1 MKNGVRRLVGSEH
14 LRSRPGHGPER
25 VDEDVQGLED
35 ARQLVPVLAMV
46 QRVSATTSTASK
58 TAGISVPVL
67 AMAHSTLNTA
77 YTDSKTATISVPVSA
92 MAQGS

>member
-1 MKNGVRRLVGSEH
+1 MHIQAAEEH
-14 LRSRPGHGPER
+14 FDR
-25 VDEDVQGLED
+25 
-35 ARQLVPVLAMV
+35 ARTAADGGQLLPVLAMV

-58 TAGISVPVL
+58 TAGISVPIS
-67 AMAHSTLNTA
+67 AMAHSTLKTA

>member
-14 LRSRPGHGPER
+14 LRARPGHGPER
-25 VDEDVQGLED
+25 VDEDVQGLGD

-77 YTDSKTATISVPVSA
+77 
-92 MAQGS
+92 